1 MGPDWRRASGNLTKY
16 PPMHPLLL
24 IPLLTAT
31 GLTGFWL
38 FYKSV
43 GFFDHI

>member
-1 MGPDWRRASGNLTKY
+1 LGLHWQGASGNLTKHL
-16 PPMHPLLL
+16 PMHPLLM

-31 GLTGFWL
+31 GLAGFWL

-43 GFFDHI
+43 SFFDHI